1 MFKRVLETE
10 KQAMSEYQYYE
21 FSAIDQPLSAQQ
33 QAELRARSTRA
44 TITPGS
50 FVNEYHW
57 GNLKGDPLDWMQ
69 RYFDAHVYFSNWG
82 HVRFMLRLPLAAL
95 DEAVLADFLQ
105 PSVAEEESDYGDAFS
120 VTATATHWILDWSL
134 CDDSGDYVRDWH
146 DSEENGGPGW
156 MARLLPLR
164 DELLRGDTR
173 PLYLGWLA
181 RVGSEEIG
189 DEDLEPPLPAG
200 LKTLTPAQMALV
212 EFLEIPID
220 WLTAAAVNSTDLAAS
235 ADTAP
240 VMDAWLA
247 LQSPAQ
253 MRETLRL
260 LLQQRGQEAE
270 RGLLGRFWAWQR
282 AQQTSA
288 APPERRTV
296 TQIEEGCAAA
306 ERARLAR
313 EKRERDA
320 LAARQR
326 AERDKHL
333 LQVAERADAIWESI
347 DKTLQRATGG
357 AYEQAEKAVQEL
369 SEALALT
376 GRQAEF
382 RSALVRLMQ
391 SHDRRPAWVSRMRK
405 AGWL

>member
-1 MFKRVLETE
+1 
-10 KQAMSEYQYYE
+10 MSEYQYYE
-21 FSAIDQPLSAQQ
+21 FSAVDQPLSGQQ

-57 GNLKGDPLDWMQ
+57 GDLKGDPLDWMQ
-69 RYFDAHVYFSNWG
+69 RYFDAHVYFANWG
-82 HVRFMLRLPLAAL
+82 SARLPLAAL

-105 PSVAEEESDYGDAFS
+105 PSVAAADTGYGDIFT

-134 CDDSGDYVRDWH
+134 CDDSGDYAHDWQEDE
-146 DSEENGGPGW
+146 DSGGSGW

-200 LKTLTPAQMALV
+200 LKTLTSAQMALV

-220 WLTAAAVNSTDLAAS
+220 WLTAAAANSADLAAS
-235 ADTAP
+235 TDTAP
-240 VMDAWLA
+240 AIDAWLA

-270 RGLLGRFWAWQR
+270 RSVLGRFLAWQR
-282 AQQTSA
+282 AQQMPGTA
-288 APPERRTV
+288 APSKRRTV
-296 TQIEEGCAAA
+296 AQIEVGCTAA
-306 ERARLAR
+306 ERIRLEREKQESDALLAR
-313 EKRERDA
+313 K
-320 LAARQR
+320 R

-333 LQVAERADAIWESI
+333 LQVAGRANAIWESI
-347 DKTLQRATGG
+347 DKTLQRGTGG

-382 RSALVRLMQ
+382 RSALARLMQ
-391 SHDRRPAWVSRMRK
+391 THDKRPAWVSRMRK
-405 AGWL
+405 AGLL